1 MKRGVHRHSHWSNV
15 FKAYY
20 YGIVTNFGSRKKVD
34 KLNQE
39 TLEFVEKGEPLTI
52 LLHGVAANYHRS
64 MYSTILLLRKF
75 GIHVYSLGYDFRNS
89 IEVSARSVQNQIQ
102 ELMKLTGC
110 KKINIIGICL
120 GGPISRYYAGE
131 LGGKKII
138 DHLVTIHSPLKF
150 IPPQEN
156 KFGLAVNKAVG
167 GCPEIYNMGLKKI
180 EGKNPVK
187 KHLYIYSEDDII
199 ISKDFTYDKMAHH
212 ICIGGGHLMV
222 SYNPDALKLAADF
235 ILS

>member
-64 MYSTILLLRKF
+64 MYRTILLLRKF
-75 GIHVYSLGYDFRNS
+75 GIHVYSLGYDFKNS
-89 IEVSARSVQNQIQ
+89 VDVSAVNVQNKIN
-102 ELMKLTGC
+102 ELIKLTGC
-110 KKINIIGICL
+110 KKINIIG
-120 GGPISRYYAGE
+120 
-131 LGGKKII
+131 
-138 DHLVTIHSPLKF
+138 HLVTIHSPLKF
-150 IPPQEN
+150 IPPHEN

-167 GCPEIYNMGLKKI
+167 GHPEIYNMGLKKI

-187 KHLYIYSEDDII
+187 KHLYIYSEDDNII
-199 ISKDFTYDKMAHH
+199 LKEFTYDKRAQN